1 MHMLQFIFVFISS
14 LSFIINL
21 AVTNQLDLSSKHNN
35 IILKQNMIFDFID
48 FNIKQCIS
56 NIDCEYDVSK
66 AEKIYSLKLKKCS
79 ININNKKIFVLYTEP
94 SLSVYVPLNNTNQDD
109 NAIINYQTLEKSIKQ
124 RCFNS
129 PQDNN
134 LVLGLVSK

>member
-1 MHMLQFIFVFISS
+1 MLQFVFIFISS
-14 LSFIINL
+14 LSFIINF
-21 AVTNQLDLSSKHNN
+21 AVTNNIYFSDKNN
-35 IILKQNMIFDFID
+35 NNFIKQDVIFDFID

-56 NIDCEYDVSK
+56 NRDCDYDVSK
-66 AEKIYSLKLKKCS
+66 AEKFYSLKLKKCS
-79 ININNKKIFVLYTEP
+79 VNIDNKHIYVLYTEP
-94 SLSVYVPLNNTNQDD
+94 SLSVYVPLNNTNQD
-109 NAIINYQTLEKSIKQ
+109 NTAIINYQTLENRIKS